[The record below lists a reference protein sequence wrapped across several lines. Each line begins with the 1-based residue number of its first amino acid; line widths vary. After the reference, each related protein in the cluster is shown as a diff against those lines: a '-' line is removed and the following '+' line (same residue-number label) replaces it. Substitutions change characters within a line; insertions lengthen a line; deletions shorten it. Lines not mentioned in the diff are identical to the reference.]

1 MDNMALATTSSK
13 LSPDSLITQLPTHT
27 NRPSILIAD
36 DDPRI
41 LTTLKLLLKSQNY
54 QVVTVSSPAELL
66 TVLARRSFSVA
77 LIDLNYQDDT
87 TSGKEGLAL
96 ITKMKALDEHMP
108 IVVMTGYSSV
118 DIAVEVMK
126 EGAADFVQK
135 PWKNERLLNILQAQ
149 VHIQDMAKKGQKLAQ
164 ENALLKAE
172 NSHDSENIIANS
184 TVMQQLL
191 TQLEKLAKSDM
202 NILFTGENGTGKSMF
217 AGYLHQCSQ
226 RHQQSLIS
234 VNMGAITNNLFESEM
249 FGHIKGAF
257 TDAKE
262 TRIGRFELAEGG
274 TIFLDEIANIPLSQ
288 QAKLLRVL
296 EENQFEKVGSAKTQ
310 YVDVRLVSA
319 TNASLTELI
328 NQGKF
333 RQDLLYRINT
343 IEIHIPPLRERVADI
358 LPLAQHYLKQFANKY
373 ALDCPELCQQ
383 AVAALKSY
391 QWPGNIRELSHMM
404 ERAIFL
410 SQKQIITLGDL
421 GFAANAK
428 DEVTDLHRSDIN
440 CEEDTLEIIER
451 QIIVDR
457 LARYNNNAHETAL
470 SLGLSRSSYYR
481 RLEKHKLQTLQLSI
495 THD

>member
-1 MDNMALATTSSK
+1 MDNMTSATDSSTPLA
-13 LSPDSLITQLPTHT
+13 SPSVISITA
-27 NRPSILIAD
+27 PSILIAD

-54 QVVTVSSPAELL
+54 QVVAVSSPAELL
-66 TVLARRSFSVA
+66 TILARRSFSVA

-126 EGAADFVQK
+126 QGAADFVKK

-149 VHIQDMAKKGQKLAQ
+149 AHIQAMAKKGEKLAQ

-172 NSHDSENIIANS
+172 NSHDSENIIAHS

-191 TQLEKLAKSDM
+191 AQLEKLAKSDM

-234 VNMGAITNNLFESEM
+234 VNMGAITDNLFESEM
-249 FGHIKGAF
+249 FGHVKGAF

-296 EENQFEKVGSAKTQ
+296 EEKQFEKVGSAKTQ
-310 YVDVRLVSA
+310 QVDVRLVSA
-319 TNASLTELI
+319 TNASLAELI

-343 IEIHIPPLRERVADI
+343 IEINIPPLRERVADI
-358 LPLAQHYLKQFANKY
+358 LPLAEYFLKLFASKY
-373 ALDCPELCQQ
+373 ALETPQLCEQ
-383 AVAALKSY
+383 ASAALNSY

-404 ERAIFL
+404 ERSIFL
-410 SQKQIITLGDL
+410 CQNEIISPADL
-421 GFAANAK
+421 GLTPQQSTKGDSNNGLSGI
-428 DEVTDLHRSDIN
+428 DNES
-440 CEEDTLEIIER
+440 DTLEVIER
-451 QIIVDR
+451 QIIIDR
-457 LARYNNNAHETAL
+457 LARFHNNGHETAE

-481 RLEKHKLQTLQLSI
+481 RLEKHKL
-495 THD
+495 

>member
-1 MDNMALATTSSK
+1 MTSATASSTPPAT
-13 LSPDSLITQLPTHT
+13 LSVAA
-27 NRPSILIAD
+27 SILIAD

-54 QVVTVSSPAELL
+54 QVVAVSSPAELL

-96 ITKMKALDEHMP
+96 VAKMRSLDEHMP

-118 DIAVEVMK
+118 DIAVEAMK
-126 EGAADFVQK
+126 QGAADFVQK
-135 PWKNERLLNILQAQ
+135 PWKNDRLLNILQAQ
-149 VHIQDMAKKGQKLAQ
+149 VHIQQIVKKGQKLAQ
-164 ENALLKAE
+164 ENALLKAQ
-172 NSHDSENIIANS
+172 SSTDCQNIVAQS
-184 TVMQQLL
+184 AVMKQLL
-191 TQLEKLAKSDM
+191 SQLAKLAKSDM

-226 RHQQSLIS
+226 RHKQSLIS
-234 VNMGAITNNLFESEM
+234 VNMGAITDNLFESEM
-249 FGHIKGAF
+249 FGHVKGAF

-288 QAKLLRVL
+288 QVKLLRVL
-296 EENQFEKVGSAKTQ
+296 EEKQFEKVGSAKTQ
-310 YVDVRLVSA
+310 QVDVRLVSA
-319 TNASLTELI
+319 TNALLDDLI
-328 NQGKF
+328 AQGKF

-343 IEIHIPPLRERVADI
+343 IEIKIPPLRDRIADI
-358 LPLAQHYLKQFANKY
+358 LPLAQYFLKQFAKKY
-373 ALDCPELCQQ
+373 ALEAPQLCQD
-383 AVAALKSY
+383 AEAALESY
-391 QWPGNIRELSHMM
+391 QWPGNIRELSHMI

-410 SQKQIITLGDL
+410 SQNQLISPEDL
-421 GFAANAK
+421 GLARQQSTGDVVGIDSCVFDCNK
-428 DEVTDLHRSDIN
+428 
-440 CEEDTLEIIER
+440 DTLEVIER

-457 LARYNNNAHETAL
+457 LAQFHHNGHETAE

-481 RLEKHKLQTLQLSI
+481 RLEKHKL
-495 THD
+495 

>member
-1 MDNMALATTSSK
+1 MDNMTSATASSTPAP
-13 LSPDSLITQLPTHT
+13 SII
-27 NRPSILIAD
+27 PSILIAD

-54 QVVTVSSPAELL
+54 QVVAVSSPAELL
-66 TVLARRSFSVA
+66 NVLARRSFSVA
-77 LIDLNYQDDT
+77 LIDLNYQNDT
-87 TSGKEGLAL
+87 TSGQEGLAL

-118 DIAVEVMK
+118 DIAVNVMK

-135 PWKNERLLNILQAQ
+135 PWKNDRLLNILQAQ
-149 VHIQDMAKKGQKLAQ
+149 VHIQQIAKAGQKLAQ
-164 ENALLKAE
+164 ENALLK
-172 NSHDSENIIANS
+172 SQSSTDCQNIVAQS
-184 TVMQQLL
+184 TVMKQLL
-191 TQLEKLAKSDM
+191 SQLAKLAKSDM

-234 VNMGAITNNLFESEM
+234 VNMGAITDNLFESEM
-249 FGHIKGAF
+249 FGHVKGAF

-296 EENQFEKVGSAKTQ
+296 EEKQFEKVGSAKTQ
-310 YVDVRLVSA
+310 RVDVRLVSA
-319 TNASLTELI
+319 TNALLDDLI
-328 NQGKF
+328 AQGKF

-343 IEIHIPPLRERVADI
+343 IEIKIPPLRERIADI
-358 LPLAQHYLKQFANKY
+358 LPLAQYFLAQFAKKY
-373 ALDCPELCQQ
+373 ALATPQLCQE
-383 AVAALKSY
+383 AEAALEHY
-391 QWPGNIRELSHMM
+391 QWPGNIRELSHMI

-410 SQKQIITLGDL
+410 SQNQLISPEDL
-421 GFAANAK
+421 GLAPQQSTGDVAAIDSRGFDCSK
-428 DEVTDLHRSDIN
+428 
-440 CEEDTLEIIER
+440 DTLEVIER

-457 LARYNNNAHETAL
+457 LARFHHNGHETAE

-481 RLEKHKLQTLQLSI
+481 RLEKHKL
-495 THD
+495 

>member
-1 MDNMALATTSSK
+1 MENMTTATSSS
-13 LSPDSLITQLPTHT
+13 LSKTTFSAT
-27 NRPSILIAD
+27 PSILVAD

-87 TSGKEGLAL
+87 TSGKEGLTL
-96 ITKMKALDEHMP
+96 IGQIRDLDEDMP

-126 EGAADFVQK
+126 QGAADFVQK

-149 VHIQDMAKKGQKLAQ
+149 VHIQTIAKKGQKLAQ
-164 ENALLKAE
+164 ENALLKAQTSVE
-172 NSHDSENIIANS
+172 NENVIAHS
-184 TVMQQLL
+184 PVMQQLL
-191 TQLEKLAKSDM
+191 AQLAKLAKSDM

-217 AGYLHQCSQ
+217 AGYLHQCSL

-234 VNMGAITNNLFESEM
+234 VNMGAITESLFESEM
-249 FGHIKGAF
+249 FGHVKGAF

-262 TRIGRFELAEGG
+262 SRIGRFELAEGG

-296 EENQFEKVGSAKTQ
+296 EEKQFEKVGSAKTQ
-310 YVDVRLVSA
+310 QVDVRLVSA
-319 TNASLTELI
+319 TNADLNRLI
-328 NQGKF
+328 EQGLF

-343 IEIHIPPLRERVADI
+343 IEIKIPALRERRADI
-358 LPLAQHYLKQFANKY
+358 LPLAQYFLTQFASKY
-373 ALDCPELCQQ
+373 ALTAPLISKE
-383 AVAALKSY
+383 AIEALQHY
-391 QWPGNIRELSHMM
+391 QWPGNIRELSHMI

-410 SQKQIITLGDL
+410 SQNEEISPADL
-421 GFAANAK
+421 GLAPQQSTK
-428 DEVTDLHRSDIN
+428 DATNTGLSGIDSES
-440 CEEDTLEIIER
+440 DTLEVIER

-457 LARYNNNAHETAL
+457 LARFDNNGHETAE

-481 RLEKHKLQTLQLSI
+481 RLEKHKL
-495 THD
+495 

>member
-1 MDNMALATTSSK
+1 MTSAIASPTLSSK
-13 LSPDSLITQLPTHT
+13 SS
-27 NRPSILIAD
+27 PSILIAD

-54 QVVTVSSPAELL
+54 QVVAVSSPAELL
-66 TVLARRSFSVA
+66 TVLARRSFCVA

-96 ITKMKALDEHMP
+96 VAKIRELDEYMP

-118 DIAVEVMK
+118 DIAVEAMK
-126 EGAADFVQK
+126 QGAADFVQK

-149 VHIQDMAKKGQKLAQ
+149 VHIQAMAKKGQKLTQ
-164 ENALLKAE
+164 ENALLKAQ
-172 NSHDSENIIANS
+172 NSHDSENIVAESI
-184 TVMQQLL
+184 VMQQLL
-191 TQLEKLAKSDM
+191 AQLAKLAKSDM

-234 VNMGAITNNLFESEM
+234 VNMGAITDNLFESEM
-249 FGHIKGAF
+249 FGHVKGAF

-296 EENQFEKVGSAKTQ
+296 EEKQFEKVGSAKTQ
-310 YVDVRLVSA
+310 QVDVRLVSA
-319 TNASLTELI
+319 TNASLAELI
-328 NQGKF
+328 SQGKF

-343 IEIHIPPLRERVADI
+343 IEIHIPALRDRVADI
-358 LPLAQHYLKQFANKY
+358 LPLAEYFLIQFASKY
-373 ALDCPELCQQ
+373 GLASPQLCPQ
-383 AVAALKSY
+383 ASTVLQNY

-410 SQKQIITLGDL
+410 SQEQVITAADL
-421 GFAANAK
+421 GLTP
-428 DEVTDLHRSDIN
+428 EVTVDGTSFVNNGIDSDT
-440 CEEDTLEIIER
+440 DTLEKIER

-457 LARYNNNAHETAL
+457 LARFDNNGHETAE

-481 RLEKHKLQTLQLSI
+481 RLEKHKL
-495 THD
+495 

>member
-1 MDNMALATTSSK
+1 MTSATASSTPPAT
-13 LSPDSLITQLPTHT
+13 LSTTHST
-27 NRPSILIAD
+27 MPSILIAD

-54 QVVTVSSPAELL
+54 QVVAVSSPAELL

-96 ITKMKALDEHMP
+96 VAKMRVLDEHMP

-118 DIAVEVMK
+118 DIAVEAMK
-126 EGAADFVQK
+126 QGAADFVQK
-135 PWKNERLLNILQAQ
+135 PWKNDRLLSILQAQ
-149 VHIQDMAKKGQKLAQ
+149 CHIQRIAKAGQKLAQ
-164 ENALLKAE
+164 ENALLK
-172 NSHDSENIIANS
+172 SQSSTDCQNIVAQS
-184 TVMQQLL
+184 AVMKQLL
-191 TQLEKLAKSDM
+191 SQLAKLAKSDM

-226 RHQQSLIS
+226 RHKQSLIS
-234 VNMGAITNNLFESEM
+234 VNMGAITDNLFESEM
-249 FGHIKGAF
+249 FGHVKGAF

-296 EENQFEKVGSAKTQ
+296 EEKQFEKVGSAKTQ
-310 YVDVRLVSA
+310 QVDVRLVSA
-319 TNASLTELI
+319 TNASLAELI
-328 NQGKF
+328 AQGKF

-343 IEIHIPPLRERVADI
+343 IEIHIPPLRDRVADI
-358 LPLAQHYLKQFANKY
+358 LPLTQYFLSLFATKYGLESHQLTDEAAAGLKHYH
-373 ALDCPELCQQ
+373 
-383 AVAALKSY
+383 
-391 QWPGNIRELSHMM
+391 WPGNIRELSHMI

-410 SQKQIITLGDL
+410 SQQQLITLGDL
-421 GFAANAK
+421 GLSPTQTAK
-428 DEVTDLHRSDIN
+428 VAGIDSGGFDSKS
-440 CEEDTLEIIER
+440 DTLEVIER

-457 LARYNNNAHETAL
+457 LARFDNSGHETAE

-481 RLEKHKLQTLQLSI
+481 RLEKHNL
-495 THD
+495 

>member
-1 MDNMALATTSSK
+1 MTSAAASSTPSATSSVAP
-13 LSPDSLITQLPTHT
+13 STI
-27 NRPSILIAD
+27 PSILVAD

-96 ITKMKALDEHMP
+96 ITKIKALDEHMP

-126 EGAADFVQK
+126 QGAADFVQK
-135 PWKNERLLNILQAQ
+135 PWKNERLLSILQSQ
-149 VHIQDMAKKGQKLAQ
+149 VHIQTMAKKGQKLAQ
-164 ENALLKAE
+164 ENALLKAQS
-172 NSHDSENIIANS
+172 SHGSENIVADS
-184 TVMQQLL
+184 VVMQQLL
-191 TQLEKLAKSDM
+191 AQLAKLAKSDM

-234 VNMGAITNNLFESEM
+234 VNMGAITDNLFESEM

-296 EENQFEKVGSAKTQ
+296 EEKQFEKVGSAKTQ
-310 YVDVRLVSA
+310 QVDVRLVSA
-319 TNASLTELI
+319 TNASLDELI

-343 IEIHIPPLRERVADI
+343 IEIHIPPLRERGEDI
-358 LPLAQHYLKQFANKY
+358 LPLAQYFLGLFATKY
-373 ALDCPELCQQ
+373 ALETPLISEE
-383 AVAALKSY
+383 ASTALKNY
-391 QWPGNIRELSHMM
+391 QWPGNIRELSHLM

-410 SQKQIITLGDL
+410 SQQQVITLADL
-421 GFAANAK
+421 GLAPQQSTGNVAAINGI
-428 DEVTDLHRSDIN
+428 DTDS
-440 CEEDTLEIIER
+440 DTLEVIER
-451 QIIVDR
+451 QIIIDR
-457 LARYNNNAHETAL
+457 LTRFDNNGHETAE

-481 RLEKHKLQTLQLSI
+481 RLEKHKL
-495 THD
+495 

>member
-1 MDNMALATTSSK
+1 MDNMISATDSSTPLTSPSVI
-13 LSPDSLITQLPTHT
+13 SIAA
-27 NRPSILIAD
+27 PSILIAD

-126 EGAADFVQK
+126 QGAADFVQK

-149 VHIQDMAKKGQKLAQ
+149 AHIQEMAKKGQKLAQ

-172 NSHDSENIIANS
+172 SSHDSENIIANS

-191 TQLEKLAKSDM
+191 AQLAKLAKSDM

-234 VNMGAITNNLFESEM
+234 VNMGAITDNLFESEM
-249 FGHIKGAF
+249 FGHVKGAF

-296 EENQFEKVGSAKTQ
+296 EEKQFEKVGSAKTQ
-310 YVDVRLVSA
+310 QVDVRLVSA
-319 TNASLTELI
+319 TNASLAELI

-343 IEIHIPPLRERVADI
+343 IEIHIPPLRDRVADI
-358 LPLAQHYLKQFANKY
+358 LPLAEYFLTQFASKY
-373 ALDCPELCQQ
+373 GLESPQLCPQ
-383 AVAALKSY
+383 ASAALKSY
-391 QWPGNIRELSHMM
+391 QWPGNIRELSHMI

-410 SQKQIITLGDL
+410 SQNEVISPADL
-421 GFAANAK
+421 GLATQQSTKGDSNNGLSGI
-428 DEVTDLHRSDIN
+428 DNES
-440 CEEDTLEIIER
+440 DTLEVIER
-451 QIIVDR
+451 QIIIDR
-457 LARYNNNAHETAL
+457 LARFDNNGHETAE

-481 RLEKHKLQTLQLSI
+481 RLEKHKL
-495 THD
+495 